1 VCENHGEPA
10 EVYNAHNRTDFQACA
25 YHVRHPK
32 ELRKKVTR
40 DDGAD
45 LDDLGAAELREHF
58 PSPTKRGG
66 RPDVDTT
73 PPPKS
78 KATDEI
84 LSIVDDKAIS
94 ESSLIMALYSGKMAQ
109 SDVRQVLDLRM
120 LDADDDKVEKRIAK
134 SIKIAKEWTPS
145 EADAPKV
152 DETDSGKE
160 LTDLQKRHGKRVG
173 TLAASHKHVLYEMH
187 QSKRSSV
194 KEMLFDPD
202 TNRPVLR
209 ASVQDDISDW
219 HILHIVLIDF
229 LYVCVGFGYL
239 NDEESR
245 ALHRW
250 ASRRGSHG
258 NSCTV
263 VFRTIRRLL
272 ALVDTDD
279 TKQLGDIIKSEAKGL
294 LDEELEFM
302 PDSKSFQAG
311 NVAGKGVR
319 SDSQDSGWTLKAG
332 HDKGLAVPFPRKEI
346 CWWWTNNAKCEDLD
360 SNGDCKWARF
370 HNNCGKRCPDPKV
383 PGAFFYCKDKH
394 RATECPK

>member
-1 VCENHGEPA
+1 MCENHGEPA

-66 RPDVDTT
+66 RPDVDAT

-152 DETDSGKE
+152 DETDSWEGA
-160 LTDLQKRHGKRVG
+160 HG
-173 TLAASHKHVLYEMH
+173 
-187 QSKRSSV
+187 
-194 KEMLFDPD
+194 P
-202 TNRPVLR
+202 
-209 ASVQDDISDW
+209 
-219 HILHIVLIDF
+219 
-229 LYVCVGFGYL
+229 
-239 NDEESR
+239 
-245 ALHRW
+245 
-250 ASRRGSHG
+250 
-258 NSCTV
+258 
-263 VFRTIRRLL
+263 
-272 ALVDTDD
+272 
-279 TKQLGDIIKSEAKGL
+279 AK
-294 LDEELEFM
+294 
-302 PDSKSFQAG
+302 
-311 NVAGKGVR
+311 
-319 SDSQDSGWTLKAG
+319 
-332 HDKGLAVPFPRKEI
+332 
-346 CWWWTNNAKCEDLD
+346 
-360 SNGDCKWARF
+360 
-370 HNNCGKRCPDPKV
+370 
-383 PGAFFYCKDKH
+383 
-394 RATECPK
+394 ATR